1 MNNLFK
7 SLFLS
12 RLTKNPMIGLAW
24 WLWGKTPANLFARS
38 AFALVCLTAF
48 NHRRQIMKILEDPL
62 QTFTDY
68 IKATSPRSQKN
79 HKSKK
84 S

>member
-12 RLTKNPMIGLAW
+12 RLTKNPLVGLAW
-24 WLWGKTPANLFARS
+24 WLWGKTPANFIARS

-48 NHRRQIMKILEDPL
+48 NRRHQLMKILEDPY
-62 QTFTDY
+62 QTITDL
-68 IKATSPRSQKN
+68 R
-79 HKSKK
+79 KK
-84 S
+84 SVKKS